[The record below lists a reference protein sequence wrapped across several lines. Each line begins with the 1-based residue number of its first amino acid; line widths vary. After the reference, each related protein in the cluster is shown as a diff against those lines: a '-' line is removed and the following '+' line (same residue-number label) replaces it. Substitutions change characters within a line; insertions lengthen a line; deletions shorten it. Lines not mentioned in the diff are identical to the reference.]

1 MRRLRFV
8 GLAEDGVHLVVST
21 DDDECYLLP
30 VDDELRRA
38 VRGLAG
44 QQQLQPPS
52 ATGLRPRDIQVR
64 VRAGAS
70 AEQLAAESGMSIERV
85 MRFAYPVLAERSQV
99 VQQARHA
106 RIRRDPEAPT
116 LAEVVD
122 PRLAARGVDP
132 AAVHWDSWKRDDGTW
147 VVVASW
153 GLADRARTATWMYEL
168 STRVLVAEDDL
179 AQHLAG
185 DDERPFAGRLTPV
198 TPLAAAAARA
208 AAYGEHPTEPIPSV
222 AELVPPRPDRRPADD
237 DDDEPD
243 ESGRRRVRV
252 PSWDEILLGPR
263 RRP

>member
-21 DDDECYLLP
+21 DDDDDCYLLP

-38 VRGLAG
+38 VRGLTG
-44 QQQLQPPS
+44 QQQPPLAPPP
-52 ATGLRPRDIQVR
+52 ATALRPREIQLR
-64 VRAGAS
+64 IRAGAS
-70 AEQLAAESGMSIERV
+70 AEQLAAESGMSVERV

-99 VQQARHA
+99 VQQARRA
-106 RIRRDPEAPT
+106 RVRRDPGAPT

-122 PRLAARGVDP
+122 PRLDARGVDP
-132 AAVHWDSWKRDDGTW
+132 ATVRWDSWKREDGTW
-147 VVVASW
+147 LVVASW

-168 STRVLVAEDDL
+168 STRALVAEDDL
-179 AQHLAG
+179 AQHLTG
-185 DDERPFAGRLTPV
+185 EDERPFAGRLTPV
-198 TPLAAAAARA
+198 TPLAAAARA

-222 AELVPPRPDRRPADD
+222 AELVPTRPERAAV
-237 DDDEPD
+237 DDEPP
-243 ESGRRRVRV
+243 EGGGQRRVRV